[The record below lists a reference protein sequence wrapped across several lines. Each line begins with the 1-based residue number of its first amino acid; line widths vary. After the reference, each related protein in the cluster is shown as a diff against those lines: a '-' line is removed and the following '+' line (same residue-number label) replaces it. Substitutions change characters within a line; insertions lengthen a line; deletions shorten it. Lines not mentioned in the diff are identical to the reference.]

1 MYLVKGGCRLT
12 LCSDGLRDGARVTQ
26 AVGVDSTDDEQ
37 VDGVGKKAGDGV
49 RLHFN
54 HVSYSLP
61 CAPC

>member
-1 MYLVKGGCRLT
+1 M
-12 LCSDGLRDGARVTQ
+12 CSDGLRDGARVTQ